1 MPRKA
6 IVDKQTGLII
16 NVIEADDS
24 FKSVLPDNVE
34 MIDAP
39 YKSGYEIGHVVNL
52 NQPELIVVDMQTEEK
67 VQLNIPSEV
76 LEQVQQKTSD
86 KSKSIPVNNTP
97 QLPPNV
103 KVVRSCKV
111 VTNYQTMMA
120 TDDENERQR
129 VINEWNQKVQLA
141 VNKFNEAVTKFK
153 VPSQINT
160 ETINEAVEEM
170 MNETVNEIS
179 NEITDE
185 TSNENTE

>member
-6 IVDKQTGLII
+6 IVDKQTGMIL

-39 YKSGYEIGHVVNL
+39 YHCGYEIGHVVDL
-52 NQPELIVVDMQTEEK
+52 DQHEFIAVDIQTEEK
-67 VQLNIPSEV
+67 VQLNIPAEV
-76 LEQVQQKTSD
+76 LKQVQQKANN
-86 KSKSIPVNNTP
+86 KSKSIPANNVL

-111 VTNYQTMMA
+111 ITDYQSMTTTN
-120 TDDENERQR
+120 DENERQH
-129 VINEWNQKVQLA
+129 VLNEWNQKVQLA
-141 VNKFNEAVTKFK
+141 INKFNEVITRFK
-153 VPSQINT
+153 VPNQINE
-160 ETINEAVEEM
+160 ETINNAVEEM

-185 TSNENTE
+185 NTE